1 MELAWVMHAGDVI
14 FNLLINVNI
23 HLKPKVR
30 LVYRTSL
37 AGKAGKFLIYIF
49 QGRAAHRY
57 TNQEYFG
64 VVLLCKIQ
72 FFPKHQTRFFHLME
86 YDLMCYSK
94 YIFSCILCVFSL
106 KTRSLS
112 QNKSLCLSLFFP
124 VIVEQIIISS
134 IMDVGL
140 KNSREFTF
148 TSFAEGRDSLLKIQ
162 L

>member
-1 MELAWVMHAGDVI
+1 MHAGDVI

-23 HLKPKVR
+23 HLKPKVS
-30 LVYRTSL
+30 LVYRTWL
-37 AGKAGKFLIYIF
+37 AGKAGKFIIYIF

-57 TNQEYFG
+57 PNQGYFG

-72 FFPKHQTRFFHLME
+72 FSPKHQTRFLHPME
-86 YDLMCYSK
+86 DDLMCYSK
-94 YIFSCILCVFSL
+94 YIFPCILCGFSL
-106 KTRSLS
+106 RTQGSLS
-112 QNKSLCLSLFFP
+112 QNKSFCLSQFFP

-140 KNSREFTF
+140 KNSKEFTF
-148 TSFAEGRDSLLKIQ
+148 TSVAEGRNSLLKIQ